1 MYKINMSKMSKT
13 IELMR
18 VRRIVWKKQK
28 KKKQIPNRLTKIKS
42 KNAIK
47 EEERVDNSKYQIQTQ
62 WQ

>member
-28 KKKQIPNRLTKIKS
+28 KKKETPNRLTKIKS